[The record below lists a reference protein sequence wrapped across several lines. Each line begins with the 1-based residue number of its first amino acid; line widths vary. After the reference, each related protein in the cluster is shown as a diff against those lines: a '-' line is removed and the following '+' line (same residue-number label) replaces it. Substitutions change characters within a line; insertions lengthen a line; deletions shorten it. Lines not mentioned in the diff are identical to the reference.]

1 MIPWN
6 RARQK
11 LWFGSEIW
19 LMKPLAR
26 DATRMRPLSSID
38 LRERQLVWR
47 AIFPQIIAWG
57 SRPARK
63 KMGINC
69 LAFDLPG
76 FGFATGFRPSLQV
89 HVEYFTCRHAPV
101 PNRRR
106 YRRGDHAFRWLDL
119 ACTFSKATIRV
130 GSAIKRP
137 EYRFGSGGDAG
148 GNISSARRQAKGQ
161 RQQKQKQRRR
171 KKSRWKGA

>member
-1 MIPWN
+1 MWTSYLDGPFPSLTPFSSSESSSYWILKTSSQSDSLHWKVHMIPWN

-26 DATRMRPLSSID
+26 DATRMRRLSSID

-47 AIFPQIIAWG
+47 AIFPQIIALG

-63 KMGINC
+63 KIGINC

-89 HVEYFTCRHAPV
+89 HIHVDYFTCRHAPV
-101 PNRRR
+101 PNCRR
-106 YRRGDHAFRWLDL
+106 YRRGDHA
-119 ACTFSKATIRV
+119 
-130 GSAIKRP
+130 
-137 EYRFGSGGDAG
+137 
-148 GNISSARRQAKGQ
+148 
-161 RQQKQKQRRR
+161 
-171 KKSRWKGA
+171 